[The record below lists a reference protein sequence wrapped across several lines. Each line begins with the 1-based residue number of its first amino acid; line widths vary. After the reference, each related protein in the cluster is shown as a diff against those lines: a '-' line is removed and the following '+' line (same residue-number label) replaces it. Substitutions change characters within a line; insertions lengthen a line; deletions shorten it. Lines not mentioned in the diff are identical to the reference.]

1 MATAE
6 ILRTYSGPE
15 LKRMIRATNITGYS
29 KLKKEELITL
39 MMRAEHK
46 ERFKTIQPKSKRK
59 GKQEDSKE
67 LKKKQKLNR
76 QFLKQVKDTKAIE
89 IYEDKMK
96 FKKEVKKEFGAKPPP
111 KIQEL
116 LDEGGL
122 DEDAVPIQFTQKELK
137 AQQKLFN
144 ELMKIKEKSKE
155 GGAKPSVA
163 KSVPKG
169 IKKEVP
175 QGTKKEVPKG
185 AEKKEVPKEK
195 KKLSKVFNDLS
206 ASQKKK
212 LEQFVDEDILSSNLK
227 SQQRAFNNIKGIN
240 EDTKITSEEGED
252 NLKKLQAFSSLQEI
266 ADEQDDETKFY
277 ELIYGK
283 IKKNEVKKGILET
296 SKFLMDRYRDISA
309 SDLGGLRSFFKKYD
323 DVLLT
328 KLRKHNKDAYKVVGP
343 KTQRAKSGE

>member
-46 ERFKTIQPKSKRK
+46 ERFKSIQPKSKRK
-59 GKQEDSKE
+59 GKQDDSKE

-96 FKKEVKKEFGAKPPP
+96 LKKEVKKEFGAKPPP
-111 KIQEL
+111 KVQEL

-122 DEDAVPIQFTQKELK
+122 DEDAVPIQFTPKELK

-155 GGAKPSVA
+155 GGAKPSPP

-169 IKKEVP
+169 
-175 QGTKKEVPKG
+175 TKKEEP
-185 AEKKEVPKEK
+185 KKEAPKEK
-195 KKLSKVFNDLS
+195 KKLSKVFNNLS
-206 ASQKKK
+206 STQKKK
-212 LEQFVDEDILSSNLK
+212 LEQFVDEDILSSNIK
-227 SQQRAFNNIKGIN
+227 SQQRAFNNIKEIN
-240 EDTKITSEEGED
+240 EDTKITSEEGDD
-252 NLKKLQAFSSLQEI
+252 NLKKLQAFSSLQELS
-266 ADEQDDETKFY
+266 DEPDDETKFY
-277 ELIYGK
+277 ELVYGK
-283 IKKNEVKKGILET
+283 IKKSEVKKGILET

-309 SDLGGLRSFFKKYD
+309 SELGGLRSFFKKYD
-323 DVLLT
+323 DVLLS
-328 KLRKHNKDAYKVVGP
+328 KLRKHNKDAYKAVGP
-343 KTQRAKSGE
+343 KTQRAKKQE

>member
-111 KIQEL
+111 KVQEL

-163 KSVPKG
+163 KS
-169 IKKEVP
+169 
-175 QGTKKEVPKG
+175 VPKG